1 MASVPLTIQIISLL
15 GASLFLA
22 FIFRLIVKGR
32 LREEYSILWI
42 ACTLV
47 LILFSIWRKGLE
59 QISLALGV
67 FYPPSL
73 IFLGAIFAILI
84 FLVHLSVVVS
94 RLQNQIKVLS
104 QEVALLRNEL
114 ETRHLLNDTN
124 SASAI
129 EPVPFTE

>member
-1 MASVPLTIQIISLL
+1 MASVPLTIQIISLVSAL
-15 GASLFLA
+15 LFLL
-22 FIFRLIVKGR
+22 FIFRLIVKGQ

-42 ACTLV
+42 ICTV
-47 LILFSIWRKGLE
+47 ILIVFSIWRKGLE

-73 IFLGAIFAILI
+73 IFLAALFAITI

-94 RLQNQIKVLS
+94 RQQSQIKILA

-114 ETRHLLNDTN
+114 KTRHVINEPETPV
-124 SASAI
+124 SA
-129 EPVPFTE
+129 EPVAFPD

>member
-1 MASVPLTIQIISLL
+1 MASVPLTIQIISLVSAL
-15 GASLFLA
+15 LFLL
-22 FIFRLIVKGR
+22 FIFRLIVKGQ

-42 ACTLV
+42 VCTV
-47 LILFSIWRKGLE
+47 ILIVFSIWRKGLE

-73 IFLGAIFAILI
+73 IFLAAIFAITI

-94 RLQNQIKVLS
+94 RQQSQIKILA

-114 ETRHLLNDTN
+114 KSRHVINEPE
-124 SASAI
+124 ASVST
-129 EPVPFTE
+129 EPVALPD

>member
-1 MASVPLTIQIISLL
+1 MASVPLTIQIISLVSAL
-15 GASLFLA
+15 LFLL
-22 FIFRLIVKGR
+22 FIFRLIVKGQ

-42 ACTLV
+42 ICTV
-47 LILFSIWRKGLE
+47 ILIVFSIWRKGLE

-73 IFLGAIFAILI
+73 IFLAALFAITI

-94 RLQNQIKVLS
+94 RQQSQIKVLT

-114 ETRHLLNDTN
+114 KTRHVINEPETPV
-124 SASAI
+124 SV
-129 EPVPFTE
+129 EPVAFSD